1 MSTPGKNSY
10 NGITMLVYNPRGNER
25 DIIIRRS
32 IGIIISKIRRDVG
45 RTPEHIAILATWN
58 SGVKI
63 ISQALKGSPDKKEI
77 PHKVHFDEN
86 ATYLSSRII
95 AFLLQ
100 PKEVHKE
107 NEDIVIILNLIVNF
121 YRAKANKTNRK
132 KWEKCNEWISAIHSG
147 NPIGRVSMVNEIR
160 RIISALREGSF
171 SGNPENDWLYVQN
184 LLLSSPCT
192 ELVTIIKNTKYLI
205 AFNSGKMISKG
216 LTNEWQNSG
225 TYEKAISILDSSIS
239 RSQIL
244 SQDKTQKGINVMTIH
259 KSKGKEFDGVIIF
272 QNTHNSPFIARG
284 DSEPYLR
291 SKKLL
296 FVGITRASHHT
307 IIIRDPS
314 EVCKF
319 FDLP

>member
-1 MSTPGKNSY
+1 
-10 NGITMLVYNPRGNER
+10 
-25 DIIIRRS
+25 
-32 IGIIISKIRRDVG
+32 
-45 RTPEHIAILATWN
+45 
-58 SGVKI
+58 
-63 ISQALKGSPDKKEI
+63 
-77 PHKVHFDEN
+77 
-86 ATYLSSRII
+86 
-95 AFLLQ
+95 
-100 PKEVHKE
+100 
-107 NEDIVIILNLIVNF
+107 
-121 YRAKANKTNRK
+121 
-132 KWEKCNEWISAIHSG
+132 
-147 NPIGRVSMVNEIR
+147 
-160 RIISALREGSF
+160 
-171 SGNPENDWLYVQN
+171 
-184 LLLSSPCT
+184 
-192 ELVTIIKNTKYLI
+192 
-205 AFNSGKMISKG
+205 MISKG